1 MSANIT
7 SRIFSQELTRRNFAA
22 LAVGALS
29 LTAISACSSSSSA
42 QGGSSSEA
50 QTASD
55 THPITKSSDGTY
67 TLKGIADATPHAEIL
82 AYAEP
87 TLESDGIKL
96 DIVSTAPDETLNQK
110 TEDGEIDF
118 NYDQHVPYLEEW
130 NEKNNGDLVSAGD
143 IHVEPIT
150 AYSDTYSSKD
160 DLPDGAKVGIPNDA
174 TNEYRALKILED
186 NGFIELSDSAK
197 NDLSASKEDVT
208 NYDKPIE
215 IVELDAAQIIPTR
228 QSFDFYITNTNRY
241 IESGITSNKLF
252 SESSDSPYA
261 NVIVVRPENQDN
273 EAIKKLVEVLRSDDV
288 RQFIRDK
295 YDGAV
300 VPAQ

>member
-1 MSANIT
+1 MS
-7 SRIFSQELTRRNFAA
+7 IFENNDLHSVAITRRHFAS
-22 LAVGALS
+22 LAVGGLG
-29 LTAISACSSSSSA
+29 LTLLSACTSADGEESSSNETSSN
-42 QGGSSSEA
+42 
-50 QTASD
+50 
-55 THPITKSSDGTY
+55 THPITADSDGTY
-67 TLKGIADATPHAEIL
+67 TLKAIADASPHAEIL

-87 TLESDGIKL
+87 TLEADGIKL

-118 NYDQHVPYLEEW
+118 NYDQHVPYLDEW
-130 NEKNNGDLVSAGD
+130 NEKNNGDLVSAGS

-150 AYSDTYSSKD
+150 AYSDIYTSKD
-160 DLPDGAKVGIPNDA
+160 DIPDGAKVGIPNDA

-197 NDLSASKEDVT
+197 DSLSASKEDVT
-208 NYDKPIE
+208 NNIKSIE

-228 QSFDFYITNTNRY
+228 ESFDLYITNTNRY
-241 IESGITSNKLF
+241 LESGISSNKLF

-273 EAIKKLVEVLRSDDV
+273 EAISKLVEVLRSDDV
-288 RQFIRDK
+288 RQFIEET
-295 YDGAV
+295 YNGAV

>member
-1 MSANIT
+1 MSIIENNNVYSAAI
-7 SRIFSQELTRRNFAA
+7 TRRHFAS
-22 LAVGALS
+22 LAVGS
-29 LTAISACSSSSSA
+29 LGLTLLSACSSADGEESSSNET
-42 QGGSSSEA
+42 SSN
-50 QTASD
+50 
-55 THPITKSSDGTY
+55 THPITADSDGTY
-67 TLKGIADATPHAEIL
+67 TLKAIADASPHAEIL

-87 TLESDGIKL
+87 TLEADGIKL

-118 NYDQHVPYLEEW
+118 NYDQHVPYLDEW
-130 NEKNNGDLVSAGD
+130 NEKNNGDLVSAGS

-150 AYSDTYSSKD
+150 AYSDIYTSKD
-160 DLPDGAKVGIPNDA
+160 DIPDGAKVGIPNDA

-197 NDLSASKEDVT
+197 DSLSASKEDVT
-208 NYDKPIE
+208 NNIKSIE

-228 QSFDFYITNTNRY
+228 ESFDLYITNTNRY
-241 IESGITSNKLF
+241 LESGISSNKLF

-273 EAIKKLVEVLRSDDV
+273 EAITKLVEVLRSDDV
-288 RQFIRDK
+288 RQFIEET
-295 YDGAV
+295 YNGAV